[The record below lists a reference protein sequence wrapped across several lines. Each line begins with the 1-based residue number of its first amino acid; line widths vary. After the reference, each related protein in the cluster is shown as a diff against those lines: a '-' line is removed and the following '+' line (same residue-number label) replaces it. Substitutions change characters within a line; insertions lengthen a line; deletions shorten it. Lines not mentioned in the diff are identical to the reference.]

1 MTKFLK
7 NVLCKYSGGGMLLA
21 GHQAHS
27 GDMDNEG
34 PAAADEHLS
43 CTLCH
48 VTAPTLEHLQ
58 YHLA

>member
-1 MTKFLK
+1 
-7 NVLCKYSGGGMLLA
+7 MLLA

-34 PAAADEHLS
+34 PASADEHLS
-43 CTLCH
+43 CALCH